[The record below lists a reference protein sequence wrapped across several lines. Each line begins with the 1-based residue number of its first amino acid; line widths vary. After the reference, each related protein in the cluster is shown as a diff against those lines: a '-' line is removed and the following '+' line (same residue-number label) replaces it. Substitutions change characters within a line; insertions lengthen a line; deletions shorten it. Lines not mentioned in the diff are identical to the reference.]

1 MARNAHTS
9 RTGGS
14 PADSHQY
21 DLPWSPTQHT
31 STSPANTGARA
42 NAESP
47 HTINVSPIPRCDE
60 NASPALVA
68 AEPAPELQPSFP
80 NRNRRMPSL
89 SLRARVERLL
99 RDRGIPYVNVDEAK
113 RALFSS
119 AKLRA
124 FHFVAY
130 RTDGPN
136 WLIFAARADR
146 QARENM
152 AEWERVFG
160 EGFVAVLASLATGE
174 PTGIHFRS
182 LDGQTLTFDVGVSA
196 NAMGYHTQGGGP
208 C

>member
-1 MARNAHTS
+1 MARNARTS

-14 PADSHQY
+14 PADTHQY
-21 DLPWSPTQHT
+21 DLPWSPTQQT

-42 NAESP
+42 NAESL
-47 HTINVSPIPRCDE
+47 HTINVSPTPRCDE
-60 NASPALVA
+60 SASPALVA

-80 NRNRRMPSL
+80 NRNRRMPWL

-130 RTDGPN
+130 RKDEPN

-160 EGFVAVLASLATGE
+160 EGFVAVLASMATGE
-174 PTGIHFRS
+174 PTGIRFRS
-182 LDGQTLTFDVGVSA
+182 LDGRPLAFDVGAAA
-196 NAMGYHTQGGGP
+196 NAEGDRTQRGGP

>member
-1 MARNAHTS
+1 MARNAHTP

-14 PADSHQY
+14 PADTHQY
-21 DLPWSPTQHT
+21 ALPWSPTQQT
-31 STSPANTGARA
+31 STSPADAGARA
-42 NAESP
+42 YTESP
-47 HTINVSPIPRCDE
+47 HTINVSPTSRCDE

-68 AEPAPELQPSFP
+68 AEPAPELQPSIP
-80 NRNRRMPSL
+80 NRTRRMPSL

-119 AKLRA
+119 AKLRT

-130 RTDGPN
+130 RTDGTN

-160 EGFVAVLASLATGE
+160 EGFTAVIASLATGE
-174 PTGIHFRS
+174 PTGIRFRS
-182 LDGQTLTFDVGVSA
+182 LDGRPLAFDVGASA
-196 NAMGYHTQGGGP
+196 NAESDRTQRGAP

>member
-1 MARNAHTS
+1 MTRNAHTS

-21 DLPWSPTQHT
+21 DLPWSPTQQT

-42 NAESP
+42 DSESP
-47 HTINVSPIPRCDE
+47 HTIDVSPIPRCDE
-60 NASPALVA
+60 NAPPALVA
-68 AEPAPELQPSFP
+68 AEPAPELQPSIP
-80 NRNRRMPSL
+80 NPSRRL
-89 SLRARVERLL
+89 SLRAHVERLL

-130 RTDGPN
+130 RKDEPN

-160 EGFVAVLASLATGE
+160 DGFTAVLASLATGE
-174 PTGIHFRS
+174 PTGIRFRS
-182 LDGQTLTFDVGVSA
+182 LDGRPLAFDVGASA
-196 NAMGYHTQGGGP
+196 NAEGDRTQGSGP

>member
-9 RTGGS
+9 STGGS
-14 PADSHQY
+14 PADTHQY
-21 DLPWSPTQHT
+21 DLPWSPTQQT
-31 STSPANTGARA
+31 LTSPANMGARA
-42 NAESP
+42 DTESP
-47 HTINVSPIPRCDE
+47 HTINISTTPRCDE

-68 AEPAPELQPSFP
+68 ADPAPELQPSIP
-80 NRNRRMPSL
+80 NPSRRMPSL

-119 AKLRA
+119 AKLRV

-130 RTDGPN
+130 RKDEPN

-152 AEWERVFG
+152 TEWERVFG
-160 EGFVAVLASLATGE
+160 EGFVAVLASLVTGE
-174 PTGIHFRS
+174 PTGIRFRS
-182 LDGQTLTFDVGVSA
+182 LDGRPLALDVGAAA
-196 NAMGYHTQGGGP
+196 NAEGDRTQGGGP